1 MGTHSGSCLTPALM
15 ASWEKNERLLLS
27 SLESPGEGA
36 VSTDVMAAQA
46 LSLCGQEGDFGRG
59 D

>member
-1 MGTHSGSCLTPALM
+1 MGTHSGSCLPPALM
-15 ASWEKNERLLLS
+15 ASWEKNKRLLLS

-36 VSTDVMAAQA
+36 VTTDVMAAQA
-46 LSLCGQEGDFGRG
+46 LSLCGQEGDLGRG